1 MRNVMLAIVMCA
13 VGMAPLAASAAEAPT
28 PIQAPVTPPAASADI
43 DQGKLLAIGTGI
55 ILGAAAGSLITLRGA
70 TLVGAI
76 AGGLI
81 GAWWYGGHSDI
92 APLEPRKR

>member
-1 MRNVMLAIVMCA
+1 MRNLMLALVICA
-13 VGMAPLAASAAEAPT
+13 VGIAPVAAAAEPLT
-28 PIQAPVTPPAASADI
+28 LVQAPVATGDI

-55 ILGAAAGSLITLRGA
+55 ILGAAAGSLVTLRGA
-70 TLVGAI
+70 ALVGAI

-81 GAWWYGGHSDI
+81 GAWWYGNHSDI

>member
-1 MRNVMLAIVMCA
+1 MRNLTLALVICA
-13 VGMAPLAASAAEAPT
+13 VGIAPVAAGAAEAPI
-28 PIQAPVTPPAASADI
+28 PVQANPPAATVDI
-43 DQGKLLAIGTGI
+43 DQGKLLAIGAGI
-55 ILGAAAGSLITLRGA
+55 ILGAAAGSLVTLRGA

-81 GAWWYGGHSDI
+81 GAWWYGNHSDI

>member
-1 MRNVMLAIVMCA
+1 MRNLLLALVICA
-13 VGMAPLAASAAEAPT
+13 VGIAPVAAGAASAPILAQAAPPT
-28 PIQAPVTPPAASADI
+28 ASVDI

-70 TLVGAI
+70 TLVGAV

>member
-1 MRNVMLAIVMCA
+1 LNRIQPVSCLDRTRSL
-13 VGMAPLAASAAEAPT
+13 GSASAADGMVAT
-28 PIQAPVTPPAASADI
+28 GDI

-55 ILGAAAGSLITLRGA
+55 ILGAAAGSLVTLRGA
-70 TLVGAI
+70 ALVGAI

-81 GAWWYGGHSDI
+81 GAWWYGNHSDI